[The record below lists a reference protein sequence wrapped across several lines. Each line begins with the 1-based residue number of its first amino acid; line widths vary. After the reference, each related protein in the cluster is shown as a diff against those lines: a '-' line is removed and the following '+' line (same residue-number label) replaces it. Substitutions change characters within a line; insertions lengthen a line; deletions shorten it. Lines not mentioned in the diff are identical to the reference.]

1 MAERERTFLG
11 LTHNPFVEPH
21 KGFFERGGRKTH
33 LEQLRHLS
41 EWSRRVLLVT
51 GPDGVGKTTLA
62 RALARSIH

>member
-11 LTHNPFVEPH
+11 MTHNPFVEPH
-21 KGFFERGGRKTH
+21 KGFFERAGRKTH

-51 GPDGVGKTTLA
+51 GPDGVGKTTLY
-62 RALARSIH
+62 RELAATL